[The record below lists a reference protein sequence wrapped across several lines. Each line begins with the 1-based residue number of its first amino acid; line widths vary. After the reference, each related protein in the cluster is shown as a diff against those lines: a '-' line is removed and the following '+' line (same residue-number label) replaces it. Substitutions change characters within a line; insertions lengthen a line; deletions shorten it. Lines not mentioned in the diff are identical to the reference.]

1 MNEKNLR
8 NLKNRAHK
16 SDLFAKFELYNSFV
30 DEDRVRAEKLKK
42 ELIEHLNSHGI
53 RLEDIQLYS
62 FRKFET
68 LRIESGFDKNLTV
81 LIGLNGDGKTSIL
94 EAISKTLSWL
104 TASIIKEQGQGSPVN
119 YSDIKNNSILF
130 SDIVSEFSSNSKYRY
145 QARLSKAVK
154 GSGKK
159 RDSDVIKLRK
169 IADIWRT
176 FSKEDGICFPTFAS
190 YLVERSYPLSV
201 EKRAGRKGKMQWYD
215 AYSNCLEGSGK
226 FESFIDW
233 FISTSKIAN
242 SSSSES
248 LDKTE
253 NIKPIIE
260 KLSFLADNK
269 SNFSVDEYE
278 KLKEVLSKFES
289 KADEPVSVDS
299 NSASIELSVLKRAIS
314 SVIPSVTDIWLSN
327 SEGKDD
333 IMVNIDSKVVNLK
346 QLSDGQRTLLALIC
360 DLARRLMLLNKNREN
375 PLHGNGIV
383 LIDEIELHL
392 HPTWQQSI
400 IPLLTK
406 TFPNIQ
412 FVIATHSPQ
421 VLTTVDKKNIRQF
434 AETNSDDEFW
444 LAIPEFQSESSENN
458 IVLEQLMN
466 TPSVPETQNLRLLK
480 DVTYLVESGLFGS
493 SDEHNRKLEL
503 LKSHFGDSH
512 PNIVRLKD
520 SIKLISLKKRIAE
533 KKQNKD
539 K

>member
-16 SDLFAKFELYNSFV
+16 GDILAKFELYNLFV
-30 DEDRVRAEKLKK
+30 DEDKVKAEKLKK
-42 ELIEHLNSHGI
+42 ELIEHLNSNGI

-104 TASIIKEQGQGSPVN
+104 TANIVKEQGQGSPVN

-130 SDIVSEFSSNSKYRY
+130 SDIASEFSSNSKYRY
-145 QARLSKAVK
+145 QARLSRAVK

-159 RDSDVIKLRK
+159 RDSDVINLRK

-176 FSKEDGICFPTFAS
+176 FSNEDDVCFPIFAS

-201 EKRAGRKGKMQWYD
+201 EKRAGRKERMQWHD

-248 LDKTE
+248 IDKTE

-260 KLSFLADNK
+260 KLAFLADNK
-269 SNFSVDEYE
+269 SNLSVDEYE

-289 KADEPVSVDS
+289 KADVSVDS

-333 IMVNIDSKVVNLK
+333 IMVNIDSKVVNLN

-360 DLARRLMLLNKNREN
+360 DLARRLMLLNKNRKN

-434 AETNSDDEFW
+434 DETNSDDEFW

-466 TPSVPETQNLRLLK
+466 TPSAPETKTLELLK
-480 DVTYLVESGLFGS
+480 DVTYLVEAGLFGA
-493 SDEHNRKLEL
+493 SDEHMHKLKNLE
-503 LKSHFGDSH
+503 SHFGDSH
-512 PNIVRLKD
+512 PNILRLKD
-520 SIKLISLKKRIAE
+520 SIKLMTLKKRIAE
-533 KKQNKD
+533 RKQSKEE
-539 K
+539 